1 MDLSKSNV
9 IYDFKTKEVVNYI
22 NELVTHDE
30 FDVIEK
36 LSKIVTGYYIEDW
49 QSTEYEKF
57 IEFISNLSSNI
68 KNTYI
73 SSESNIK
80 LMLINGDETIERNL
94 ISDNE
99 ISALGQTMKSNI
111 EELIGEYGDSLNEQE
126 KVNILLDIMKK
137 YL

>member
-1 MDLSKSNV
+1 MFTV
-9 IYDFKTKEVVNYI
+9 YFGYI
-22 NELVTHDE
+22 W
-30 FDVIEK
+30 I
-36 LSKIVTGYYIEDW
+36 
-49 QSTEYEKF
+49 
-57 IEFISNLSSNI
+57 NI